1 VTCTPDQAG
10 RPSLAQGQGQGQN
23 QGRGAAPDASHLIET
38 ANDRADA
45 RDDDSAANRRGRF
58 A

>member
-1 VTCTPDQAG
+1 
-10 RPSLAQGQGQGQN
+10 
-23 QGRGAAPDASHLIET
+23 LIET